1 MRKALLAT
9 ACLLAACST
18 NPPQSDIPAPPTA
31 PVAGESAGASDP
43 TPVHG
48 VTPGHKCTERGTESF
63 IGRQAGETTGNAIL
77 KASNAAVL
85 RWSPPNTMLTMDYR
99 EDRVTVWID
108 AAKKITK
115 IRCG

>member
-1 MRKALLAT
+1 MRKALFAT

-31 PVAGESAGASDP
+31 PVAGESGGASDP

-48 VTPGHKCTERGTESF
+48 VTPGHKCTEQGTESF
-63 IGRQAGETTGNAIL
+63 IGRQAGEATGNAIL